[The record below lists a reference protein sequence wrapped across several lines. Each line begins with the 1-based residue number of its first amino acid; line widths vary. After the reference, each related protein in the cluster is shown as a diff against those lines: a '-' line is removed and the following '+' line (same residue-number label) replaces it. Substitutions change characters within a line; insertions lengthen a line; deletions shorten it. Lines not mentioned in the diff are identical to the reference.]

1 MQLDRLLLVLDDRSL
16 IKRFSRVFLHQK
28 VYRISDFLVRMNH
41 NPAETKYHLTLTHS
55 SVVESCDAAMPEHCW
70 DLVTVPYV
78 ITGLAD
84 NGGLIGK
91 WHKNCFYFVI
101 FF

>member
-1 MQLDRLLLVLDDRSL
+1 MQLDRLLLVLDDCSL

-84 NGGLIGK
+84 DGDLIGK